1 MSDYLGGKSSGTG
14 AGMGSVSIKVPLPA
28 HLPKNA
34 FIHRQWAVNEPG
46 AGSLVISNARSLT
59 IK

>member
-1 MSDYLGGKSSGTG
+1 
-14 AGMGSVSIKVPLPA
+14 MGSVSIKVPLPA

-46 AGSLVISNARSLT
+46 AGSLVISNARTLT